1 MCGCGV
7 TFLPAHACAP
17 PSLGCCHQTVIGVT
31 QHILLGLEIT
41 SEGFGSLKEGRTAA
55 APGPSGDASLSPLTS
70 KPNIL
75 QQIPYK

>member
-41 SEGFGSLKEGRTAA
+41 SEGLGSLKA
-55 APGPSGDASLSPLTS
+55 
-70 KPNIL
+70 
-75 QQIPYK
+75 